1 MNKDDLIVCIG
12 NFLEK
17 HESLQASAIQ
27 NQIMYATNKKVLVP
41 INEIVEILNFL
52 VLAGFIEVYSG
63 NIEAPE
69 TCIYIR
75 FLPPLI
81 RKKLKKIG

>member
-17 HESLQASAIQ
+17 HEFLQASSIQ
-27 NQIMYATNKKVLVP
+27 NQIIYATDKKVLVP
-41 INEIVEILNFL
+41 ISEIVEVLDFL
-52 VLAGFIEVYSG
+52 VLAGFIEVHTG
-63 NIEAPE
+63 NIETPE

-81 RKKLKKIG
+81 RKKLKKL